1 MDDPAFGRVPRTA
14 ARSRRRRTIS
24 TSRRATQ
31 RQRRYTLEGKLV
43 LNATDRITILYN
55 LILIIFIFVFR
66 VKIAAYAYHLAL
78 NLSVIL
84 IVLVLSFMRRSSL
97 PVRTVSL
104 WYPLV
109 LYGLLYYQTG
119 LINRVVVPQ
128 FLDGFFMNLDVWIF
142 GEFPAFFL
150 RGKHGNAFLDEF
162 FHFSYFSYYLIIP
175 LTGILLSRKDVKLFE
190 SFVFQLSSLFYLC
203 FAIFILLPVEGPI
216 ALRNEYYH
224 QGGLFQTMVDVIYTG
239 GENPGAAFPSSHVAA
254 TFLVA
259 WWGSTHFKRLKISYW
274 LICLFLSIATVY
286 CMFHYAVDVVG
297 GLLLGVLAV
306 LAFNRAGIKRADS
319 SIKGTPASGYPV
331 APSPGKAV

>member
-1 MDDPAFGRVPRTA
+1 MLVEGTTQAPLIGRLAVN
-14 ARSRRRRTIS
+14 
-24 TSRRATQ
+24 
-31 RQRRYTLEGKLV
+31 

-55 LILIIFIFVFR
+55 FILVIFAVIFR
-66 VKIAAYAYHLAL
+66 VKIAAYAYHLAF

-84 IVLVLSFMRRSSL
+84 IVLLLSLRRRSSL
-97 PVRTVSL
+97 LVCTVSL

-162 FHFSYFSYYLIIP
+162 FHFFYFSYYLIIP
-175 LTGILLSRKDVKLFE
+175 LTGILLFRKDVKLFE
-190 SFVFQLSSLFYLC
+190 SFVFQLSALFYLC
-203 FAIFILLPVEGPI
+203 FVIYILLPVEGPI

-224 QGGLFQTMVDVIYTG
+224 QGGLFQTMVDFIYTG

-259 WWGSTHFKRLKISYW
+259 WWGSTHFERMKISYW
-274 LICLFLSIATVY
+274 LTCLFLSIATVY
-286 CMFHYAVDVVG
+286 CMFHYAVDVIG

-306 LAFNRAGIKRADS
+306 LTFNRVDIKRADS
-319 SIKGTPASGYPV
+319 SIDR
-331 APSPGKAV
+331 